1 MLPVELATL
10 VSPLAFLPGGF
21 LQRYVQLGAVL
32 LLTAAGPLSAQLA
45 PVGAPKGTLRVDFR
59 GSFESVDQRIF
70 GGRTE
75 DYLADFGSAALGSD
89 RLPGLR
95 AADSLL
101 SAILGQP
108 GSRLN
113 LGAQRANGQLTIGTG
128 TIGAA
133 LGITRRLT
141 LFGNI
146 PLVTTRVQAHFK
158 LDSTAANA
166 GLNTALPGHV
176 DNGAAVSFFTSF
188 DNALTTLDN
197 QITNGTYSG
206 AQLALAQSISARA
219 SALRDQLRALTIDP
233 GTATNFLPSHGSAAG
248 QQILAQI
255 QGLQDTLATS
265 LSVSGFTSAPYLPT
279 TRLNDADFA
288 SAIGDQLGPVA
299 AFPLAESKIARMGD
313 MDVGATYT
321 FVDEFD
327 RPGKTGGF
335 RFAVSGLLRLPTGQR
350 DNPNNFLDVGT
361 GNGRYEAG
369 VSGTADLSSRVWGAR
384 FTGGY
389 LVRFAALRVRRLA
402 TPSEAYPDASRLTNI
417 RFNAGDILTVGV
429 QPYIR
434 LARNLAILSQFEYQ
448 RVGSDRNAYDQPSDS
463 IGGLNPNL
471 LSLGSRSAL
480 AAGIGVTYVGRS
492 PRECEPGKKCG
503 WPVEASWNY
512 LTVVQGSGDRVLK
525 FRTTR
530 LEIRW
535 YQRIWR

>member
-1 MLPVELATL
+1 MH
-10 VSPLAFLPGGF
+10 
-21 LQRYVQLGAVL
+21 RYVQLGAIL
-32 LLTAAGPLSAQLA
+32 FLAAAGPLSAQLA

-70 GGRTE
+70 GGHTE

-95 AADSLL
+95 SADSLL
-101 SAILGQP
+101 SAILGQS

-113 LGAQRANGQLTIGTG
+113 LGTQRANGQLTIGTG

-133 LGITRRLT
+133 LGITSRLT

-146 PLVTTRVQAHFK
+146 PLVTTRVQAHVA
-158 LDSTAANA
+158 LDSAAANA
-166 GLNTALPGHV
+166 GLNTALPGHT
-176 DNGAAVSFFTSF
+176 DNGAAVAFFTGF
-188 DNALTTLDN
+188 DNALATLDN
-197 QITNGTYSG
+197 GITNGSYSG

-219 SALRDQLRALTIDP
+219 AALRDQLRALTIDP
-233 GTATNFLPSHGSAAG
+233 GTATNFLPSRGSAAG

-255 QGLQDTLATS
+255 QALQDTLSTS
-265 LSVSGFTSAPYLPT
+265 LSVSGFTGAPFLPAS
-279 TRLNDADFA
+279 RLSDADFA
-288 SAIGDQLGPVA
+288 SAIGDQLGPIA

-321 FVDEFD
+321 FIDDFD
-327 RPGKTGGF
+327 RPGTTGGF

-350 DNPNNFLDVGT
+350 DNPNNLLDVGT

-369 VSGTADLSSRVWGAR
+369 ASGTADVSGRVWGAR

-389 LVRFAALRVRRLA
+389 LVRFPALRVRRLA
-402 TPSEAYPDASRLTNI
+402 APSEAYPDASRLTNI
-417 RFNAGDILTVGV
+417 RFNAGDILSVGV

-434 LARNLAILSQFEYQ
+434 VARNLALVSQVDYQ
-448 RVGSDRNAYDQPSDS
+448 RIGSDRNAYDQPSDS
-463 IGGLNPNL
+463 IGGLNPNI
-471 LSLGSRSAL
+471 LSLGPRSSL
-480 AAGIGVTYVGRS
+480 AVGVGISYVGRS
-492 PRECEPGKKCG
+492 AHECEPGKRCG

-512 LTVVQGSGDRVLK
+512 TTVVQGSGDRVLK

>member
-1 MLPVELATL
+1 ML
-10 VSPLAFLPGGF
+10 
-21 LQRYVQLGAVL
+21 RYVQLGAVL
-32 LLTAAGPLSAQLA
+32 LVAAAGPLPAQLA
-45 PVGAPKGTLRVDFR
+45 PVGAPKGTLRVNF
-59 GSFESVDQRIF
+59 GGGFESVDQRIF
-70 GGRTE
+70 GGHTE

-101 SAILGQP
+101 SAILGP
-108 GSRLN
+108 SGSRLN
-113 LGAQRANGQLTIGTG
+113 LGAQRTNGQLTIGTFN
-128 TIGAA
+128 IGAA

-158 LDSTAANA
+158 LDSAAANA
-166 GLNTALPGHV
+166 GLNTALPGHT
-176 DNGAAVSFFTSF
+176 DNGTAVAFFTSF

-197 QITNGTYSG
+197 GITNGNYSG

-219 SALRDQLRALTIDP
+219 AALRDQLRALTIDP
-233 GTATNFLPSHGSAAG
+233 GTASGFLPSQGSPAG
-248 QQILAQI
+248 QQILARVQA
-255 QGLQDTLATS
+255 LQDTLANS
-265 LSVSGFTSAPYLPT
+265 LGVAGFATDPYLPPS
-279 TRLNDADFA
+279 RLSDADFA
-288 SAIGDQLGPVA
+288 TAIGDQLGPVA

-321 FVDEFD
+321 VIDDFD
-327 RPGKTGGF
+327 RPGKTGGV
-335 RFAVSGLLRLPTGQR
+335 RLAVSGLLRLPTGLR
-350 DNPNNFLDVGT
+350 DNPNNLLDVGT

-369 VSGTADLSSRVWGAR
+369 VSGTADVSGRVWGAR

-389 LVRFAALRVRRLA
+389 LVRLAALRVRRLA
-402 TPSEAYPDASRLTNI
+402 APGEAYPDASRLTNI

-429 QPYIR
+429 QPYVR
-434 LARNLAILSQFEYQ
+434 VARNLALVSQVDYQ
-448 RVGSDRNAYDQPSDS
+448 RIGSDRNAYDQPSDS
-463 IGGLNPNL
+463 IGGLNPNI
-471 LSLGSRSAL
+471 LSLGRRSSL
-480 AAGIGVTYVGRS
+480 AVGIGVSYVGRS

-512 LTVVQGSGDRVLK
+512 TTVVQGSGDRVLK